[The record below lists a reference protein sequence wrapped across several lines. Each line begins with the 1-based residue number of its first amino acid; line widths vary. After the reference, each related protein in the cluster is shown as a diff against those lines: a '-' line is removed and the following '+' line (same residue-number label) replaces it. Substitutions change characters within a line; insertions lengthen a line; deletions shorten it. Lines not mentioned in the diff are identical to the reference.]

1 MINKIIKL
9 LLVLLI
15 LGTALYIV
23 NLNSSQITV
32 AFSKSKTYSAST
44 GLILI
49 LTFLSG
55 FLFAALIASIFG
67 IKNYIKEK
75 RMERKQ
81 RQQASFYSEVLK
93 ARSLSAVN
101 NYGEATDAWSKLI
114 KKDPTDLIARLELAN
129 CLIKSGG
136 LKNALKVLDE
146 TRAIDST
153 NTEVLMTAARLNE
166 ELNNKTA
173 ALDNLALLLYN
184 SPSAYI
190 ADKARNLS
198 KEIGRYDDA
207 LEYHK
212 KYVSL
217 GGSDKD
223 SNFEAD
229 LQFKKLPEIDL
240 KSEGVTYDKNT
251 VKAYKT
257 FIKRYPNYVEARIAL
272 AELLKSNGEFDNACE
287 ILVEAAKESGDASYW
302 QAAAK
307 LWIDNNMVDNALAA
321 AKVAVREA
329 SGIKKLEAQVVY
341 IKLLIAVNK
350 LEEAKSLL
358 NGFYELA
365 NNENADVSD
374 EIARDILILTGLC
387 LNRMGEYKESAFIWK
402 RLSKQDFKLDNP
414 EFKDELIG
422 EVIKP
427 EPMYS
432 TP

>member
-15 LGTALYIV
+15 VGTALYIV
-23 NLNSSQITV
+23 NLNSSELTV

-55 FLFAALIASIFG
+55 FIFATLIASIFG
-67 IKNYIKEK
+67 IKNYFKEK

-81 RQQASFYSEVLK
+81 REQASFYSEILK

-101 NYGEATDAWSKLI
+101 LFTEATEAWSKLI
-114 KKDPTDLIARLELAN
+114 KKDPTNLIARLELAK

-146 TRAIDST
+146 TRAVDSS
-153 NTEVLMTAARLNE
+153 NTEVLMTAAHLNE

-190 ADKARNLS
+190 ANKARKLS

-212 KYVSL
+212 KYLSL
-217 GGSDKD
+217 GGSDED
-223 SNFEAD
+223 SNFEAE
-229 LQFKKLPEIDL
+229 LQLKKLPSLDL
-240 KSEGVTYDKNT
+240 KNDQSAYDKNT
-251 VKAYKT
+251 VKAYRA
-257 FIKRYPNYVEARIAL
+257 FIKRYPKFVEARIKF
-272 AELLKSNGEFDNACE
+272 AEILKHNGEFDNACE
-287 ILVEAAKESGDASYW
+287 ILVEAAQESGDASYW

-329 SGIKKLEAQVVY
+329 SGFKKLETQIVY

-350 LEEAKSLL
+350 LEEARSVL
-358 NGFYELA
+358 NNFYDLA
-365 NNENADVSD
+365 KNENTEVPD
-374 EIARDILILTGLC
+374 EMARDILILTGLC

-422 EVIKP
+422 EIIEP

>member
-1 MINKIIKL
+1 
-9 LLVLLI
+9 
-15 LGTALYIV
+15 
-23 NLNSSQITV
+23 
-32 AFSKSKTYSAST
+32 
-44 GLILI
+44 
-49 LTFLSG
+49 
-55 FLFAALIASIFG
+55 
-67 IKNYIKEK
+67 
-75 RMERKQ
+75 MERKQ